1 MSALSRSGNAFVLF
15 VSAGA
20 AIGGAIGMGAA
31 SAAFTPGD
39 CIHVTI
45 ASGYGPGIKAAVIL
59 ISGNPVTLTPL
70 VTGNGI
76 NGDGAY
82 DSFRQSA
89 VVIRATGAGRVISAV
104 NSSGVITDIPYS
116 GPQDATLVA
125 PTGDGRIYIQRSG
138 KWSYIDR
145 GGVTHDLLNA
155 AGTGVFAQTKN
166 YRRAYYDPS
175 TNSIFCGD
183 AVLAGAT
190 ITKFQLSADGTKL
203 AAAPT
208 EIVLSTPGLQ
218 SPLVVGIA
226 PGPSGKLFLKI
237 DDNGGGLAPRMLL
250 LDPATLTQT
259 TYAQSNYFG
268 VGGEIAGCYSP
279 KLNVALVVD
288 SLADQLRFF
297 ASGGSGAGTI
307 VANTSGISSGGGS
320 GENATMFAITPSTA
334 VCIGDLNNDGFVDDA
349 DFSAFA
355 AAYNILDCA
364 DPAIPA
370 GCPADL
376 NKDGFV
382 DDADFSM
389 FAAAYDALLCP

>member
-1 MSALSRSGNAFVLF
+1 MAASSLSTFVAASLSACLVM
-15 VSAGA
+15 
-20 AIGGAIGMGAA
+20 GMPVA

-45 ASGYGPGIKAAVIL
+45 ASGYGPGTKAAVIL
-59 ISGNPVTLTPL
+59 ISGTPLTLTPL

-76 NGDGAY
+76 IGDGAY

-89 VVIRATGAGRVISAV
+89 VVIRVPVGPRLVSAINSAGA
-104 NSSGVITDIPYS
+104 ITDIPYS

-138 KWSYIDR
+138 KWSYIDH

-155 AGTGVFAQTKN
+155 AGTGLFVQTKN

-175 TNSIFCGD
+175 TKSIFCGD
-183 AVLAGAT
+183 AIVAGAT
-190 ITKFQLSADGTKL
+190 ITKIPLSTDGTKL

-208 EIVLSTPGLQ
+208 DLVLSTPGLQ
-218 SPLVVGIA
+218 SPTVVGIS

-259 TYAQSNYFG
+259 VYAQSNYFG

-297 ASGGSGAGTI
+297 TIGASGAGTI

-334 VCIGDLNNDGFVDDA
+334 VCLGDLNNDGFVDDA
-349 DFSAFA
+349 DFSLFA

-364 DPAIPA
+364 YPAMPA

>member
-1 MSALSRSGNAFVLF
+1 MPAFSTSGNALGLF
-15 VSAGA
+15 AAAGVA
-20 AIGGAIGMGAA
+20 MGGAIGMGAA

-45 ASGYGPGIKAAVIL
+45 ASGYGPGSKAAVIL
-59 ISGNPVTLTPL
+59 ISGSPLTLTPL
-70 VTGNGI
+70 VTGSGI
-76 NGDGAY
+76 IGDGAY

-89 VVIRATGAGRVISAV
+89 VVIRVPAGSRLISAI
-104 NSSGVITDIPYS
+104 NSAGTITDIPYT

-125 PTGDGRIYIQRSG
+125 PTGDGRIYFQRSG

-145 GGVTHDLLNA
+145 GGATHDLLNA
-155 AGTGVFAQTKN
+155 AGTGLFAQTKN

-183 AVLAGAT
+183 AVVAGAT
-190 ITKFQLSADGTKL
+190 ITKFTLSADGKKL
-203 AAAPT
+203 ASAPT

-218 SPLVVGIA
+218 SPIVVGIA
-226 PGPSGKLFLKI
+226 PGPSGKLFLKL

-250 LDPATLTQT
+250 LDPATMTQT

-297 ASGGSGAGTI
+297 GAGASGAGAVI
-307 VANTSGISSGGGS
+307 ANTSGISSTGGS
-320 GENATMFAITPSTA
+320 GENATMFAITASTA
-334 VCIGDLNNDGFVDDA
+334 VCVG
-349 DFSAFA
+349 
-355 AAYNILDCA
+355 
-364 DPAIPA
+364 
-370 GCPADL
+370 DL

-382 DDADFSM
+382 DDADFSI
-389 FAAAYDALLCP
+389 FAAAYNILDCADPTMPAGCPADLNGDGLVDDADFSLFAVAYDAVLCP

>member
-1 MSALSRSGNAFVLF
+1 MRACSRFGRAFV
-15 VSAGA
+15 VVGMAWSCAAGSAG
-20 AIGGAIGMGAA
+20 
-31 SAAFTPGD
+31 AAFTPGD

-125 PTGDGRIYIQRSG
+125 PTGDGRVYLQRSS

-183 AVLAGAT
+183 AVVAGAT
-190 ITKFQLSADGTKL
+190 VTKFPLSPDGTKL

-208 EIVLSTPGLQ
+208 EMVLSTPGLQ
-218 SPLVVGIA
+218 SPVVVGIA
-226 PGPSGKLFLKI
+226 TGPNGKLFVKL

-250 LDPATLTQT
+250 LDPAAMTQT

-268 VGGEIAGCYSP
+268 IGGEIAGCYSP
-279 KLNVALVVD
+279 KLNGALVVD
-288 SLADQLRFF
+288 SLADQLRLF
-297 ASGGSGAGTI
+297 ANGSSGAGSI
-307 VANTSGISSGGGS
+307 VGSTSGISSVGGS

-334 VCIGDLNNDGFVDDA
+334 VCVGDLNSDGFVDDA
-349 DFSAFA
+349 DFSIFA

-364 DPAIPA
+364 DPTMPA

-376 NKDGFV
+376 NADGLV
-382 DDADFSM
+382 DDADFSL
-389 FAAAYDALLCP
+389 FAVAYDALLCP